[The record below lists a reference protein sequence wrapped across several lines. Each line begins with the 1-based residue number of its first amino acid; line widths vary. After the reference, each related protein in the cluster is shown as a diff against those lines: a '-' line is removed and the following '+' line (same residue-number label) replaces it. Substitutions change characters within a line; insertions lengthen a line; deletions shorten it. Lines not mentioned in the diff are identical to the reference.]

1 METKGILPP
10 VSRKKT
16 RLDPITPDVFRRSS
30 SNFGVSDNTKIMQ
43 ALAEENE
50 QLKKELEEARKEI
63 FRLKEENFQLKKESR
78 GTAPKGSTTFL
89 TSATNFHQNGDAHEE
104 GKKDSGDLIWSNCNN
119 SIAAQNYKLHVIYC
133 EKNLTEC
140 SYWKVKLNRKDL
152 DAHIEDERGDYPDLL
167 EAVTNGKN
175 SDIQTMYEHG
185 NDIFALDSTDSSNNT
200 LLHVA
205 VRNMHRDTV
214 ELLIKL
220 GIDVNAKNKNNE
232 TPLHH
237 AVALKDQDKAV
248 EIVDLMLW
256 KGADPYL
263 KDKLGDTPAAK
274 AKRLGKSNIVL
285 LFSSAGDERVM
296 TPSMAFRK

>member
-1 METKGILPP
+1 M
-10 VSRKKT
+10 
-16 RLDPITPDVFRRSS
+16 
-30 SNFGVSDNTKIMQ
+30 
-43 ALAEENE
+43 
-50 QLKKELEEARKEI
+50 
-63 FRLKEENFQLKKESR
+63 
-78 GTAPKGSTTFL
+78 
-89 TSATNFHQNGDAHEE
+89 
-104 GKKDSGDLIWSNCNN
+104 
-119 SIAAQNYKLHVIYC
+119 
-133 EKNLTEC
+133 
-140 SYWKVKLNRKDL
+140 

-248 EIVDLMLW
+248 EIVDLML
-256 KGADPYL
+256 
-263 KDKLGDTPAAK
+263 
-274 AKRLGKSNIVL
+274 
-285 LFSSAGDERVM
+285 
-296 TPSMAFRK
+296 